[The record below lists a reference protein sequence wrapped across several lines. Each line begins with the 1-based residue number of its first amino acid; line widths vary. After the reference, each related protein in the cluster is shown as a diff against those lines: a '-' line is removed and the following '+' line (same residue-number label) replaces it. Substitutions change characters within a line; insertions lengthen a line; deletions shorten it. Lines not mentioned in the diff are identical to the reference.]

1 LAQREGASDVNIIL
15 SNSGEQPIYD
25 QISSQIK
32 SAIMKGELSGGDP
45 LPSIRSLAKE
55 LQISVMTTKRA
66 YDELEAANYIE
77 TIPGKGSYVAGG
89 NKELM
94 KESRIRMIEE
104 KLMEAI
110 LTAKLVGLEL
120 EDLQGMLTLLFEE
133 D

>member
-1 LAQREGASDVNIIL
+1 
-15 SNSGEQPIYD
+15 
-25 QISSQIK
+25 
-32 SAIMKGELSGGDP
+32 
-45 LPSIRSLAKE
+45 
-55 LQISVMTTKRA
+55 MTTKRA

-77 TIPGKGSYVAGG
+77 TIPGKGPYAAGG